1 MTKLFCPV
9 FEDKSTTPTAMD
21 FGPKLD
27 EAGYVN
33 RHGLSRKASR
43 LARRLRRPRLTYL
56 MLLEYLRLH
65 QG

>member
-9 FEDKSTTPTAMD
+9 FEDKSITPTAMGT
-21 FGPKLD
+21 GPKLD

-33 RHGLSRKASR
+33 RHGLSRKVSR
-43 LARRLRRPRLTYL
+43 LAHRLRRLRVTYL
-56 MLLEYLRLH
+56 VLLEYLRLC